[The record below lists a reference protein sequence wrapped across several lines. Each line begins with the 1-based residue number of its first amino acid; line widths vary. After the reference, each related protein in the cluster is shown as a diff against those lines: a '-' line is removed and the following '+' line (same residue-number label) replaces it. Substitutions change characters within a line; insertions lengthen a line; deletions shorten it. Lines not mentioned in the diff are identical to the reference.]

1 MIEALQFGCT
11 KILETPTP
19 SGDIALI
26 RSREAAGPLDLSGCL
41 VFFFLFRGG
50 GVSGARVFRSC
61 IALLIHRRV

>member
-41 VFFFLFRGG
+41 GFFFFFFWGG
-50 GVSGARVFRSC
+50 FFQVPGLLGVV
-61 IALLIHRRV
+61 LLC